1 MATGYSVPEEASKVF
16 HDGILRSPKVK
27 QHLLDGLEKYANISF
42 EGSTDPI
49 LPVNWRFGESI
60 SSLKALEATYI
71 NALLDKLYGV
81 PVQKAT
87 IST

>member
-1 MATGYSVPEEASKVF
+1 MAISYSVPQEASKVF
-16 HDGILRSPKVK
+16 REGILRSPRVK
-27 QHLLDGLEKYANISF
+27 QHLLDDLEKYANVSF

-49 LPVNWRFGESI
+49 LPVNWRFAESI

-71 NALLDKLYGV
+71 NAILDKLYGV
-81 PVQKAT
+81 PVQKAK